1 MVRFVPL
8 SVWLPAFCLPAVWLP
23 ALYLLWPRI
32 KSLRE
37 KIIKN
42 IHFRK
47 FWIITKRWI
56 LNLNSII
63 FGPIFVINWGLS
75 LFLIRY
81 KIMTKIPLAFMYKF
95 RNILHNW
102 TVLKNKRL
110 WTISHK
116 QIGPPFLNWKYSAIL
131 FNMICSLIIA
141 YAFYDKRYI
150 ISKW

>member
-1 MVRFVPL
+1 MPIEKIWIPRLKGDKSETLILLNYILPEVDMVRFVPL
-8 SVWLPAFCLPAVWLP
+8 TVWLPAFCLPAVWLP

-116 QIGPPFLNWKYSAIL
+116 QKDLL
-131 FNMICSLIIA
+131 F
-141 YAFYDKRYI
+141 
-150 ISKW
+150 